1 MIGANMYENE
11 KNTLTQ
17 FENKLHELIAKYNSL
32 KELNSQ
38 LTQIIGEKDEQLK
51 NMQSRYDE
59 LEQNYTN
66 LKQARMISISYEEVD
81 SAKEHIARLV
91 REIDQ
96 CIDSLI
102 KKQ

>member
-1 MIGANMYENE
+1 MYENE
-11 KNTLTQ
+11 KQILTQ
-17 FENKLHELIAKYNSL
+17 FEEKLHTLIEKYNKE
-32 KELNSQ
+32 KELTTQ
-38 LTQIIGEKDEQLK
+38 LTKLINEKEDSLAELQA
-51 NMQSRYDE
+51 RYDE
-59 LEQNYTN
+59 LEQNYIN

-81 SAKEHIARLV
+81 NAKEHIARLV

>member
-1 MIGANMYENE
+1 MYEDE
-11 KNTLTQ
+11 KQIVTH
-17 FENKLHELIAKYNSL
+17 FEDRLQALIAKFNEQREQNAQLARIVAERDESL
-32 KELNSQ
+32 QKLQ
-38 LTQIIGEKDEQLK
+38 A
-51 NMQSRYDE
+51 RYDE
-59 LEQNYTN
+59 LEQMYTN

-81 SAKEHIARLV
+81 NAKEHITRLV

>member
-1 MIGANMYENE
+1 MYENE

-38 LTQIIGEKDEQLK
+38 LTQTIGEKDEQLK
-51 NMQSRYDE
+51 NLQSRYDE

-81 SAKEHIARLV
+81 NAKEHITRLV

>member
-1 MIGANMYENE
+1 MYEND
-11 KNTLTQ
+11 KQILTQ
-17 FENKLHELIAKYNSL
+17 FEEKLHELIAKYNKQ
-32 KELNSQ
+32 KELNLQ
-38 LTQIIGEKDEQLK
+38 LTQQISEKEELLE
-51 NMQSRYDE
+51 NLQSRYDE

-81 SAKEHIARLV
+81 NAKEHIARLV

>member
-1 MIGANMYENE
+1 MYENE
-11 KNTLTQ
+11 KQILTQ
-17 FENKLHELIAKYNSL
+17 FEEKLHELIAKYNKQ
-32 KELNSQ
+32 KELNLQ
-38 LTQIIGEKDEQLK
+38 LTQQISEKEELLE
-51 NMQSRYDE
+51 NLQSRYNE

-81 SAKEHIARLV
+81 NAKEHITRLV

>member
-1 MIGANMYENE
+1 MYENE
-11 KNTLTQ
+11 KQILTQ
-17 FENKLHELIAKYNSL
+17 FEDKLNNLIEKYNKE
-32 KELNSQ
+32 KELNTQ
-38 LTQIIGEKDEQLK
+38 LTKLITEKEDSLAELQA
-51 NMQSRYDE
+51 RYNE
-59 LEQNYTN
+59 LEQNYIN

>member
-1 MIGANMYENE
+1 MYENE
-11 KNTLTQ
+11 KQILTQ
-17 FENKLHELIAKYNSL
+17 FEDKLHILIEKYNKE
-32 KELNSQ
+32 KELTTQ
-38 LTQIIGEKDEQLK
+38 LTKLIEEKKDSLAELQA
-51 NMQSRYDE
+51 RYDE
-59 LEQNYTN
+59 LEQNYIN

>member
-1 MIGANMYENE
+1 MYENE
-11 KNTLTQ
+11 KHILTQ
-17 FENKLHELIAKYNSL
+17 FEEKLRMLITQYDKQ
-32 KELNSQ
+32 KELNDR
-38 LTQIIGEKDEQLK
+38 LTHIISEREESLK
-51 NMQSRYDE
+51 TLQNRYDE

-81 SAKEHIARLV
+81 NAKEHIARLV

>member
-1 MIGANMYENE
+1 MYENE
-11 KNTLTQ
+11 KQILTQ
-17 FENKLHELIAKYNSL
+17 FEEKLHELIAKYNKQ
-32 KELNSQ
+32 KEQNNR
-38 LTQIIGEKDEQLK
+38 LTQIIGEKEELLEK
-51 NMQSRYDE
+51 MQSRYNE

-66 LKQARMISISYEEVD
+66 LKQARMISISYDEVD

-102 KKQ
+102 KQQ

>member
-1 MIGANMYENE
+1 MYENE
-11 KNTLTQ
+11 KQILTQ
-17 FENKLHELIAKYNSL
+17 FEEKLHELIAKYNKQ
-32 KELNSQ
+32 KELNLQ
-38 LTQIIGEKDEQLK
+38 LTQQISEKEELLE
-51 NMQSRYDE
+51 NLQSRYNE

-81 SAKEHIARLV
+81 NAKEHIAKLV

>member
-1 MIGANMYENE
+1 MYENE
-11 KNTLTQ
+11 KQILTQ
-17 FENKLHELIAKYNSL
+17 FEEKLHELIAKYNKQ
-32 KELNSQ
+32 KELNLQ
-38 LTQIIGEKDEQLK
+38 LTQQISKKEELLE
-51 NMQSRYDE
+51 NLQSRYDE

-81 SAKEHIARLV
+81 NAKEHIAKLV

>member
-1 MIGANMYENE
+1 MYEDE
-11 KNTLTQ
+11 RQIVTH
-17 FENKLHELIAKYNSL
+17 FEERLQALIAKFNEQKEQNAQLARIVAERDDSL
-32 KELNSQ
+32 KELQ
-38 LTQIIGEKDEQLK
+38 A
-51 NMQSRYDE
+51 RYDE
-59 LEQNYTN
+59 LEQMYTN

>member
-1 MIGANMYENE
+1 MYENE

-38 LTQIIGEKDEQLK
+38 LMQIIGEKDEQLK

>member
-1 MIGANMYENE
+1 MYENE
-11 KNTLTQ
+11 KQILMQ
-17 FENKLHELIAKYNSL
+17 FEDKLHELIEKYNKQ
-32 KELNSQ
+32 KELTNH
-38 LTQIIGEKDEQLK
+38 LTRLINEKEESLGKLQA
-51 NMQSRYDE
+51 RYNE
-59 LEQNYTN
+59 LEQNYIN

>member
-1 MIGANMYENE
+1 MYENE
-11 KNTLTQ
+11 KQTLTQ
-17 FENKLHELIAKYNSL
+17 FEEKLHELITKYNKQ
-32 KELNSQ
+32 KEQNHQ
-38 LTQIIGEKDEQLK
+38 LTQLLNEKEETLK
-51 NMQSRYDE
+51 KLQAGYTT
-59 LEQNYTN
+59 LEQNYIN

-81 SAKEHIARLV
+81 SEKEHISRLV

>member
-1 MIGANMYENE
+1 MYEND
-11 KNTLTQ
+11 KQILTQ
-17 FENKLHELIAKYNSL
+17 FEEKLHELIAKYNKQ
-32 KELNSQ
+32 KELNLQ
-38 LTQIIGEKDEQLK
+38 LTQQISEKEELLE
-51 NMQSRYDE
+51 NLQSRYDE

-81 SAKEHIARLV
+81 NAKEHIARLV

-102 KKQ
+102 KKH

>member
-1 MIGANMYENE
+1 MYENE
-11 KNTLTQ
+11 KQILTQ
-17 FENKLHELIAKYNSL
+17 FEEKLHELIAKYNKQ
-32 KELNSQ
+32 KELNLQ
-38 LTQIIGEKDEQLK
+38 LTQQISEKEELLE
-51 NMQSRYDE
+51 NLQSRYDE

-81 SAKEHIARLV
+81 NAKEHIAKLV

>member
-1 MIGANMYENE
+1 MYENE
-11 KNTLTQ
+11 KHILTQ
-17 FENKLHELIAKYNSL
+17 FEDKLYKLIEKYNKE
-32 KELNSQ
+32 KELTTQ
-38 LTQIIGEKDEQLK
+38 LTKLIEEKKDSLAELQA
-51 NMQSRYDE
+51 RYDE
-59 LEQNYTN
+59 LEQNYIN

>member
-1 MIGANMYENE
+1 MYENE
-11 KNTLTQ
+11 KLILTQ
-17 FENKLHELIAKYNSL
+17 FEDKLHELIEKYNKQ
-32 KELNSQ
+32 KELNDQ
-38 LTQIIGEKDEQLK
+38 LTELINKKEDSFNKLQA
-51 NMQSRYDE
+51 RYNE
-59 LEQNYTN
+59 LEQNYIN

-81 SAKEHIARLV
+81 SAKEHISRLV

>member
-38 LTQIIGEKDEQLK
+38 LMQIIGEKDEQLK

-91 REIDQ
+91 REIDH

>member
-1 MIGANMYENE
+1 MYENE

-51 NMQSRYDE
+51 NLQSRYDE

-81 SAKEHIARLV
+81 SAKEHLAKLV

>member
-1 MIGANMYENE
+1 MKGANMYENE
-11 KNTLTQ
+11 KQILTQ
-17 FENKLHELIAKYNSL
+17 FEEKLHELIAKYNKQ
-32 KELNSQ
+32 KELNLQ
-38 LTQIIGEKDEQLK
+38 LTQQISEKEELLE
-51 NMQSRYDE
+51 NLQSRYDE

-81 SAKEHIARLV
+81 NAKEHIARLV

>member
-1 MIGANMYENE
+1 MYENE
-11 KNTLTQ
+11 KQILTQ
-17 FENKLHELIAKYNSL
+17 FEEKLHTLIEKYNKE
-32 KELNSQ
+32 KELTTQ
-38 LTQIIGEKDEQLK
+38 LTKLINEKEDSLAELQA
-51 NMQSRYDE
+51 RYDE
-59 LEQNYTN
+59 LEQNYIN

>member
-1 MIGANMYENE
+1 MYENE
-11 KNTLTQ
+11 KQILTQ
-17 FENKLHELIAKYNSL
+17 FEEKLHELIAKYNKQ
-32 KELNSQ
+32 KELNLQ
-38 LTQIIGEKDEQLK
+38 LTQQISEKEELLE
-51 NMQSRYDE
+51 NLQSRYDE

-81 SAKEHIARLV
+81 NAKEHIARLV

>member
-1 MIGANMYENE
+1 MYENE

-66 LKQARMISISYEEVD
+66 LMQARMISISYEEVD

>member
-1 MIGANMYENE
+1 MYEND
-11 KNTLTQ
+11 KQILTQ
-17 FENKLHELIAKYNSL
+17 FEEKLHELIAKYNKQ
-32 KELNSQ
+32 KELNLQ
-38 LTQIIGEKDEQLK
+38 LTQQISEKEELLE
-51 NMQSRYDE
+51 NLQSRYDE

-66 LKQARMISISYEEVD
+66 LKQARMISISYDEVD

>member
-1 MIGANMYENE
+1 MYENE
-11 KNTLTQ
+11 KQILTQ
-17 FENKLHELIAKYNSL
+17 FEEKLHELIAKYNKQ
-32 KELNSQ
+32 KELNHQ
-38 LTQIIGEKDEQLK
+38 LTQQISEKEDLLENL
-51 NMQSRYDE
+51 QSRYDE

-81 SAKEHIARLV
+81 NAKEHIARLV

>member
-1 MIGANMYENE
+1 MYENE
-11 KNTLTQ
+11 KQILTQ
-17 FENKLHELIAKYNSL
+17 FEEKLHELIAKYNQQ
-32 KELNSQ
+32 KELNLQ
-38 LTQIIGEKDEQLK
+38 LTQQISEKEELLE
-51 NMQSRYDE
+51 NLQSRYDE

-81 SAKEHIARLV
+81 NAKEHIAKLV